1 MWSRSGADESK
12 RRAAIPAVT
21 LSGGERD
28 PRGQRRILLVPGPG
42 LSRGLAQRRQP
53 SRESRPRD
61 PQRGGSP
68 RLDLLRGDR
77 ERRDGAG
84 RAGIAQDPAVELPLG
99 SVDPRV
105 GPQDRCQRRERLAV
119 AGHQAARYRLA
130 AGPAELGGEIGQR
143 LLGGPP
149 ELLLGVPDE
158 GLGPVQRELLA
169 PWS

>member
-105 GPQDRCQRRERLAV
+105 GPQDRCQRRGARSLA
-119 AGHQAARYRLA
+119 RD
-130 AGPAELGGEIGQR
+130 P
-143 LLGGPP
+143 GPP
-149 ELLLGVPDE
+149 PPPPRPPPRARRGKPPRPPRGV
-158 GLGPVQRELLA
+158 A
-169 PWS
+169 P